1 MKEKIIL
8 SFSSGKDSIFTL
20 YQILKTDNYDIFKLF
35 TVLSKEYKRVNFHS
49 INYNLLDLQAKALGF
64 NLDKLFISKSSTID
78 EYAKKLEPL
87 LLQYRDNYNIK
98 KIAFGDIFLEDLQQF
113 RIDSLKKI
121 DLTAIFPIWNFNTY
135 ELMLK
140 FIDLKFKSIITCI
153 DTNVLDI
160 SFLGRTIDKEF
171 ISDLP
176 KDIDICGENG
186 EYHSFVYDGPIFH
199 SPVKFHKGSIVKVD
213 NFAYLNLN

>member
-20 YQILKTDNYDIFKLF
+20 YQLLKDAKYDIFKLF

-49 INYNLLDLQAKALGF
+49 INSTLLELQAKALGF

-98 KIAFGDIFLEDLQQF
+98 KIAFGDIFLEDLKNF
-113 RIDSLKKI
+113 RINSLKKI
-121 DLTAIFPIWNFNTY
+121 ELEPIFPIWHINTQ
-135 ELMLK
+135 ELLTK

-153 DTNVLDI
+153 DTNLLDI
-160 SFLGRTIDKEF
+160 SFLGRTIDKKF

-176 KDIDICGENG
+176 KGIDICGENG
-186 EYHSFVYDGPIFH
+186 EYHSFVYDGPIFS
-199 SPVKFHKGSIVKVD
+199 SPVKFHKGSIVQVD
-213 NFAYLNLN
+213 NFAYLDIK